1 MLIRPGR
8 GFYPRTQLS
17 GKELTVDRVIER
29 ERLIKHICESIRL
42 YSPAQRIDAFFKMRI
57 RLQKTDIA
65 TLRQIVEED
74 VVNVTAAQ
82 FLREAAAR

>member
-1 MLIRPGR
+1 MD
-8 GFYPRTQLS
+8 QLTES
-17 GKELTVDRVIER
+17 VWLTKPMPLDQQSER
-29 ERLIKHICESIRL
+29 ERLIKHICESVRIL
-42 YSPAQRIDAFFKMRI
+42 SPAQRIDLFFKMRV